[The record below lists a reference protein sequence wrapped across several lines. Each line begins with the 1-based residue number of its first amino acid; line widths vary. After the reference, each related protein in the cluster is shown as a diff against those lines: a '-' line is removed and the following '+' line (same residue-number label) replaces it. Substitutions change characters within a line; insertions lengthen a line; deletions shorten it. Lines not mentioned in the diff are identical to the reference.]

1 MKVNTVVVSKEAD
14 KDLETGKSFYERG
27 GKGVGE
33 YFANTLVGDIE
44 ALKIYAGIHL
54 KKHGHYRMLSKKFP
68 YAIYYNI
75 LGDVAQVVAIMPV
88 RRDPAWILEQMK
100 GRG

>member
-1 MKVNTVVVSKEAD
+1 MKVKAVIVSEEAD

-27 GKGVGE
+27 GKGVSE

-44 ALKIYAGIHL
+44 SLKIYAGIHL
-54 KKHGHYRMLSKKFP
+54 KKHGHYRMLSKTFP

-75 LGDVAQVVAIMPV
+75 LGDVAQVLAIMPV
-88 RRDPAWILEQMK
+88 RRDPAWISEQMK